1 MMPPDSANADWGK
14 RLSGLIHDMWFS
26 VDDLPLGQIQDN
38 LVIPLRMK
46 PKDPP
51 CARLIIPNARV
62 VRVVDTERIGLYD
75 ISHVLVQMPERVL
88 TIIGNIPIRVDIA
101 MDDPCEAYVES

>member
-1 MMPPDSANADWGK
+1 MSPRSANADWGK
-14 RLSGLIHDMWFS
+14 RLTELVHDMWFS
-26 VDDLPLGQIQDN
+26 VDDLSLDQVQDE
-38 LVIPLRMK
+38 LVIPLRLK

-62 VRVVDTERIGLYD
+62 IQVDDTERIGLYD
-75 ISHVLVQMPERVL
+75 ISHILVQMPERLL
-88 TIIGNIPIRVDIA
+88 TIIGNIPIRVDIT